1 MRGQR
6 LKFLLFPRLAELG
19 FHSGHVGTHP
29 QAGFAFWLKQAFQG
43 GGVGVAGHGH
53 VWGPMWVEP
62 GVGQGV
68 SFSF

>member
-29 QAGFAFWLKQAFQG
+29 QAGFAFQG
-43 GGVGVAGHGH
+43 GGVGITGHDR
-53 VWGPMWVEP
+53 VWDPMWVEP